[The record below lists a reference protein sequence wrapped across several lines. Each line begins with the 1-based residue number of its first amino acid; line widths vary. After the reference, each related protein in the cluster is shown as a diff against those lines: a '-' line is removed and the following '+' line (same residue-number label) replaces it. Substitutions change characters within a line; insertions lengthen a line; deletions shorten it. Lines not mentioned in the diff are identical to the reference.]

1 MLLPLMLSSSPA
13 GFLFCLSF
21 FLCLFLSEGELFFR
35 LLSRTL
41 LRQSRR
47 TGFLFST
54 LSFSGFWRFPFR
66 NALSICAFGGRLF
79 RKLNVFFLLRRSLSM
94 AGGGFFFLNI
104 FFPCLLF
111 FFFF

>member
-79 RKLNVFFLLRRSLSM
+79 RKLSVFFLLRRSLSM
-94 AGGGFFFLNI
+94 AELVFLI
-104 FFPCLLF
+104 QSICLQCLL
-111 FFFF
+111 